1 MAFYN
6 LLGQPGN
13 KGEINP
19 DSPEAGPYIYEFPP
33 GRGDNKGLQTTSFGT
48 LGAADKK
55 GHEKKLKE
63 EGIEPE
69 TDQALANLSFA
80 EKEQPDTSKA
90 IPNATNA
97 EFRNINTLSD
107 ISELLKTKRLSP
119 ALRT

>member
-55 GHEKKLKE
+55 VTRK
-63 EGIEPE
+63 
-69 TDQALANLSFA
+69 N
-80 EKEQPDTSKA
+80 
-90 IPNATNA
+90 
-97 EFRNINTLSD
+97 
-107 ISELLKTKRLSP
+107 
-119 ALRT
+119 